1 MIRRVNLVS
10 YLPPYLREYEKETVA
25 ALRAEN
31 PEFDLAWEAAD
42 RVLRN
47 GFIETADEYGISRF
61 EKMLGISPGIS
72 DTLEMRRV
80 RVQNRWFTALPY
92 TERVLYE
99 RLTEILGG
107 EHFFSLWIEG
117 YDLVL
122 TIYATDE
129 VRYEEVRYLLDMM
142 APVNMA
148 IEIVYETAVEGR
160 LFYGGVMFEGNIFE
174 LRQRS

>member
-1 MIRRVNLVS
+1 MRSI
-10 YLPPYLREYEKETVA
+10 KEFWIDTVKGIKEFA
-25 ALRAEN
+25 VLAE
-31 PEFDLAWEAAD
+31 
-42 RVLRN
+42 
-47 GFIETADEYGISRF
+47 IADEEISKLVKAVKELIDDQFISTATEKGIARR
-61 EKMLGISPGIS
+61 ERMLRIIPNVS
-72 DTLEMRRV
+72 DTLETRRV
-80 RVQNRWFTALPY
+80 RVQSRWFTALPY

-142 APVNMA
+142 VPVNMA